1 MEAVSAL
8 YFDHPFWVWMA
19 IGALFLAIEVAT
31 GSGYLLWPAGAAAV
45 MALINLAGLRL
56 GLPAELA
63 LFAGLTLVSTLTAK
77 RYLPK
82 GIHTG
87 PDINDPMLRLVG
99 RKGVATA
106 SFLDGRGRVAVD
118 GKDWAAELEEG
129 FAIEAGAPVVID
141 GVVDGA
147 RLRVRPV

>member
-1 MEAVSAL
+1 MDMISTL
-8 YFDHPFWVWMA
+8 YFTHPFWVWLA
-19 IGALFLAIEVAT
+19 IGALFLGVEVVT

-45 MALINLAGLRL
+45 MAVVNLAGLRI

-63 LFAGLTLVSTLTAK
+63 LFALLTLVSTITAK

-82 GIHTG
+82 GIHSG

-99 RKGVATA
+99 RRGVATA
-106 SFLDGRGRVAVD
+106 SFLDGRGRVSVD
-118 GKDWAAELEEG
+118 GKDWAAELEED
-129 FAIEAGAPVVID
+129 FTVEAGSPVVID

-147 RLRVRPV
+147 RLRVRPA